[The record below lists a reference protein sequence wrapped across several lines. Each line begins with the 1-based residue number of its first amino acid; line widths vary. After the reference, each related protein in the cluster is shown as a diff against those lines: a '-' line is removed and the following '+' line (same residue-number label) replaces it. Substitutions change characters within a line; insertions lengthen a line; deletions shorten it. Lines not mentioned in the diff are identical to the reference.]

1 MEEYRAVSILH
12 NSKKLRNFQKP
23 DTSIPFAQNRAGHL
37 VLQSARPSE
46 IASGYEASSEDERF
60 ISRQRLN
67 ITPTILNAKLMKFV
81 FIAYS
86 EFASTTDA
94 TTKTECLIAMLKYLL
109 DLFKNEVN
117 IAKCAAANVVKGGY
131 RIRLEVQTQ

>member
-1 MEEYRAVSILH
+1 MKEYRAVSILH

-131 RIRLEVQTQ
+131 RTRLEVQT